1 MEAQTL
7 NTLGSE
13 LRAAMHDISEWI
25 EALLGI
31 DQEAQDLRHSNMM
44 RKVNEQIGYVN
55 KMVTHAETLDWWIK
69 IDLLKGCKAYT
80 DNIVRKYGNHPDV
93 LAATNTVYFRI
104 EKIVNN

>member
-1 MEAQTL
+1 MEIQL
-7 NTLGSE
+7 KTLGQE
-13 LRAAMHDISEWI
+13 LKHALHEISVKLES
-25 EALLGI
+25 LLGI

-104 EKIVNN
+104 ETIVNN